1 MKLRKIKTKDKE
13 DFLSESRDIE
23 RNLLAEVI
31 KSRSIYKKI
40 ATASCVLTIGMMGIT
55 FVAVKQ
61 EKPTPVV
68 LRVDK
73 TTGEIEKLLST
84 DVYKVSTDEAI
95 DKNFIYRFVINYEG
109 YNYKT
114 IQMTYN
120 TAVLLSTEDVGLQ
133 LYNSLYGS
141 DRRLN
146 SLGDKISIYP
156 AVSSIQIGS
165 SDDGTNGIA
174 RVRFT
179 TKEVNSTGGDAKVR
193 KWIAELSYT
202 YNSKLIMTE
211 KQRLENP
218 LGFQVRSYKVDPDGI
233 E

>member
-1 MKLRKIKTKDKE
+1 MKLRKIKTKDKDNFLE
-13 DFLSESRDIE
+13 DSRHIE

-31 KSRSIYKKI
+31 KSRSIYKRV
-40 ATASCVLTIGMMGIT
+40 ATASCAVTMGMMIIT
-55 FVAVKQ
+55 LAAVKQ
-61 EKPTPVV
+61 EKPAPVV

-73 TTGEIEKLLST
+73 TTGEIERLLST
-84 DVYKVSTDEAI
+84 EVYKVSTDEAI

-133 LYNSLYGS
+133 LYNSLYGN
-141 DRRLN
+141 DKRLN
-146 SLGDKISIYP
+146 LMGDKVNITP
-156 AVSSIQIGS
+156 TVSSIQIGS
-165 SDDGTNGIA
+165 SDDKTNGLA

-179 TKEVNSTGGDAKVR
+179 TREESSTGGEPKIR

-218 LGFQVRSYKVDPDGI
+218 LGFQVRSYKVDADGI